1 MSFLKETRKTKK
13 RQKKSTV
20 QFLPVPEGAKKK
32 KKKER
37 DPPVGRTKGNSCKES
52 TRHPNI
58 RRIHRHKVSG
68 AHEVARCD
76 CHVHAATGLH
86 PPPRRDAISAIFTR
100 KASRPIPAARS
111 SNKACYTPAT
121 PTAYARASLLA
132 RTRVVVYSFETA
144 LGMAGDPEKSF
155 HIAIPLISR
164 GSSRT

>member
-20 QFLPVPEGAKKK
+20 QFLPVPEGAKKKKKKK

-111 SNKACYTPAT
+111 SNKACYTPRYTHGLRACIAT
-121 PTAYARASLLA
+121 RAYEGGC
-132 RTRVVVYSFETA
+132 V
-144 LGMAGDPEKSF
+144 
-155 HIAIPLISR
+155 
-164 GSSRT
+164 

>member
-1 MSFLKETRKTKK
+1 MSLLKETRKTKK
-13 RQKKSTV
+13 EKRQKNPRSSFTFCLCQK
-20 QFLPVPEGAKKK
+20 GRARKK
-32 KKKER
+32 R
-37 DPPVGRTKGNSCKES
+37 SVRRTKGNSCKES

-111 SNKACYTPAT
+111 SNKACYTR
-121 PTAYARASLLA
+121 ARASNESSESSCSIE
-132 RTRVVVYSFETA
+132 VVVYSFETRVLGVAARIWRNPFTSHLA
-144 LGMAGDPEKSF
+144 LADL
-155 HIAIPLISR
+155 A
-164 GSSRT
+164 SRT

>member
-1 MSFLKETRKTKK
+1 MSRDVVLACHFWRKRGKQKRDKK
-13 RQKKSTV
+13 NPRSSFCLCQKG
-20 QFLPVPEGAKKK
+20 QKKK

-111 SNKACYTPAT
+111 SNKACYTPRYTHGLRACIAT
-121 PTAYARASLLA
+121 RAYEGGC
-132 RTRVVVYSFETA
+132 V
-144 LGMAGDPEKSF
+144 
-155 HIAIPLISR
+155 
-164 GSSRT
+164 

>member
-13 RQKKSTV
+13 KQKKV
-20 QFLPVPEGAKKK
+20 HGPVSACARRGKKK
-32 KKKER
+32 RKKR

-111 SNKACYTPAT
+111 SNKACYTPRYTRACIQ
-121 PTAYARASLLA
+121 RAS
-132 RTRVVVYSFETA
+132 RYSRVRGWLYIV
-144 LGMAGDPEKSF
+144 
-155 HIAIPLISR
+155 SR
-164 GSSRT
+164 RCWGWQGIRRNPFTSPSR

>member
-111 SNKACYTPAT
+111 SNKACYTPRYTHGLRACIAT
-121 PTAYARASLLA
+121 RAYEGGC
-132 RTRVVVYSFETA
+132 V
-144 LGMAGDPEKSF
+144 
-155 HIAIPLISR
+155 
-164 GSSRT
+164 

>member
-20 QFLPVPEGAKKK
+20 QFLPVPEGAKKKKKK

-111 SNKACYTPAT
+111 SNKACYTPRYTHGLRACIAT
-121 PTAYARASLLA
+121 RAYEGGC
-132 RTRVVVYSFETA
+132 V
-144 LGMAGDPEKSF
+144 
-155 HIAIPLISR
+155 
-164 GSSRT
+164 

>member
-20 QFLPVPEGAKKK
+20 QFLPVPEGAKKKK

-111 SNKACYTPAT
+111 SNKACYTPRYTHGLRACIAT
-121 PTAYARASLLA
+121 RAYEGGC
-132 RTRVVVYSFETA
+132 V
-144 LGMAGDPEKSF
+144 
-155 HIAIPLISR
+155 
-164 GSSRT
+164 